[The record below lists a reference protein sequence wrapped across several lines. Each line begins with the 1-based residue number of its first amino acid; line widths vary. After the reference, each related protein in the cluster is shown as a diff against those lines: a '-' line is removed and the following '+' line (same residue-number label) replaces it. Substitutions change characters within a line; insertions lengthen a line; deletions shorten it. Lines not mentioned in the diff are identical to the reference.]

1 MLIDTHS
8 HIYTRH
14 FADDR
19 EEAIGRALKNGVEKI
34 FMPNID
40 SSSVKEMLDTALC
53 FPRICCPMIGLHP
66 TSVREDYKRELDLI
80 SAWIGKHDFIG
91 IGETG
96 IDLYWD
102 STFLVQQED
111 SFRQH
116 LRLAR
121 SMKLPVV
128 IHVRNSFR
136 EVISILEQ
144 EQEGSLTGIFHCF
157 SGTRE
162 EADQITAAGFYLG
175 IGGVVTFQ
183 NSRLP
188 EILETVDLKN
198 IVLETD
204 SPYLSPVPHR
214 GKRNESSYLVYIA
227 QKLAGIYGLKT
238 DEIAAVTTA
247 NSLRIFDISEETD

>member
-1 MLIDTHS
+1 MFIDTHS
-8 HIYTRH
+8 HIYTSH
-14 FADDR
+14 FSDDR
-19 EEAIGRALKNGVEKI
+19 EEAIGRALKNGVERI

-40 SSSVKEMLDTALC
+40 STTEKEMLDTALR
-53 FPRICCPMIGLHP
+53 FPGVCCPMIGLHP

-80 SAWIGKHDFIG
+80 TGWIGKHDFIG

-144 EQEGSLTGIFHCF
+144 EQEGSLTGIIH
-157 SGTRE
+157 
-162 EADQITAAGFYLG
+162 
-175 IGGVVTFQ
+175 
-183 NSRLP
+183 
-188 EILETVDLKN
+188 
-198 IVLETD
+198 
-204 SPYLSPVPHR
+204 
-214 GKRNESSYLVYIA
+214 
-227 QKLAGIYGLKT
+227 
-238 DEIAAVTTA
+238 
-247 NSLRIFDISEETD
+247 

>member
-1 MLIDTHS
+1 
-8 HIYTRH
+8 
-14 FADDR
+14 
-19 EEAIGRALKNGVEKI
+19 
-34 FMPNID
+34 MPNID
-40 SSSVKEMLDTALC
+40 SSSVKDMLDTAVNFPGIC
-53 FPRICCPMIGLHP
+53 FPMIGLHP
-66 TSVREDYKRELDLI
+66 TSVREDYKRELDSI
-80 SAWIGKHDFIG
+80 SEWAENYDFAG

-102 STFLVQQED
+102 STFRMQQED

-157 SGTRE
+157 SGTGE
-162 EADQITAAGFYLG
+162 EAARITATGFHLG

-188 EILETVDLKN
+188 KILETVDLMN

-227 QKLAGIYGLKT
+227 EKLAGIYGLET
-238 DEIAAVTTA
+238 EEIAAVTTA
-247 NSLRIFDISEETD
+247 NSLRIFHTSEETD